1 MSEPPGSVEPPLQR
15 TISPVSGRLAPAR
28 WGRVVILAAV
38 VIGCGVLLLTS
49 WRGDQ
54 AQPPPPADQPARQVV
69 TFEPAAPTLTAP
81 GAGAPSLSPTPQ
93 TLVPAPTAQA
103 PTADPEPKAP
113 NAPLIAFRQGGAG
126 GAGATAAASPASASE
141 VSRPTELESLR
152 HASAISL
159 VRARRLPDR
168 DFLILAGSTLPC
180 VLQTAMS
187 SATPGYVSCL
197 IPRDV
202 LSDSGRVIL
211 LEKGTRVMGEYR
223 ANLRQGQKRIFVLW
237 TRAVTPT
244 GVAIALNAPAADA
257 LGRAG
262 FDGRIDTHFWTRF
275 GAGLLLSAVD
285 NGASSL
291 TGPDGASTTRLPSD
305 AAGIAVQASVDVS
318 PTLTKPQGGEVAIF
332 VAQDLDFSSVYGLA
346 EAP

>member
-28 WGRVVILAAV
+28 WGGVVILAAV
-38 VIGCGVLLLTS
+38 VVGCGVLLLAN
-49 WRGDQ
+49 WRGQQ
-54 AQPPPPADQPARQVV
+54 AQRPPPADQPARQVV
-69 TFEPAAPTLTAP
+69 AFEPAAPTLTAP
-81 GAGAPSLSPTPQ
+81 GPDAPSLSPPPQ

-103 PTADPEPKAP
+103 PVADASPKAP

-126 GAGATAAASPASASE
+126 SAAAADSPAATSE
-141 VSRPTELESLR
+141 VSPPTELESLR
-152 HASAISL
+152 HASAIGSA
-159 VRARRLPDR
+159 RARRLPDR

-223 ANLRQGQKRIFVLW
+223 ANLRQGQKRLFVLW

-275 GAGLLLSAVD
+275 GAGLLLSALD
-285 NGASSL
+285 NGGRSRA
-291 TGPDGASTTRLPSD
+291 GPDGVSTTRLPGD

-346 EAP
+346 ERP

>member
-1 MSEPPGSVEPPLQR
+1 M
-15 TISPVSGRLAPAR
+15 SGRLAPAR
-28 WGRVVILAAV
+28 WGGVVILAAV
-38 VIGCGVLLLTS
+38 VVGCGVLLLTS
-49 WRGDQ
+49 WRGEQ
-54 AQPPPPADQPARQVV
+54 GHQRPPADQPARQVV
-69 TFEPAAPTLTAP
+69 AFEPAAPTLTAP

-93 TLVPAPTAQA
+93 TTVPAPTAQA
-103 PTADPEPKAP
+103 PVADAQPKAA
-113 NAPLIAFRQGGAG
+113 NAPLIAFRQGGSG
-126 GAGATAAASPASASE
+126 GQAAAAASPASASE

-152 HASAISL
+152 HPSAIGL
-159 VRARRLPDR
+159 ARARRLPDR

-223 ANLRQGQKRIFVLW
+223 ANLRQGQKRLFVLW

-285 NGASSL
+285 SGGRSL
-291 TGPDGASTTRLPSD
+291 TGTDGDSRTRLPSD

-318 PTLTKPQGGEVAIF
+318 PTLTKPQGEEVAIF

-346 EAP
+346 ETP